1 MGGEGFDV
9 NHIPR
14 HVRIKKLS
22 AKKQQNNIV
31 LVEWTGGRDTSAA
44 ACCPLLMTSQ
54 QICLFLYDGSKAM
67 SEECFLGG
75 LGERI
80 PAKQCG

>member
-31 LVEWTGGRDTSAA
+31 LVEWTGGREMSA
-44 ACCPLLMTSQ
+44 CPV
-54 QICLFLYDGSKAM
+54 
-67 SEECFLGG
+67 
-75 LGERI
+75 
-80 PAKQCG
+80 P

>member
-1 MGGEGFDV
+1 MKRLNLDITGTRQGDVLSNSKYFLLNSRTGGEGFDI

-31 LVEWTGGRDTSAA
+31 LVEWTGGREMSA
-44 ACCPLLMTSQ
+44 CPV
-54 QICLFLYDGSKAM
+54 
-67 SEECFLGG
+67 
-75 LGERI
+75 
-80 PAKQCG
+80 P